1 MLLPMLQK
9 PFFGWIR
16 PRFEY
21 EILPPR
27 LPEPGQIAASKTVT
41 LYHPKSDKQNMP
53 ALFRLGD
60 KVNTGQKIS
69 LFANDPAY
77 VIATATGRISS
88 ISPFTGDF
96 GKSYLAV
103 TINIAGNEIFDNEF
117 ETVVQNPT
125 LEGAIDFL
133 SYAPGKP
140 PLSLFSDPQHDIK
153 TIVINGVDS
162 DLLVGTNQYIVK
174 SKINKLKS
182 GIQLLKTITGIEN
195 IVMTVAGESLQGY
208 GHLGAEVKAV
218 DTAYP
223 SALPRLIMK
232 NALGQIVPA
241 GQSCEDLGVCFF
253 SAEAIAA
260 MGTAFDTGRIP
271 ITKIIT
277 LIRKDGSQKLI
288 EATIGTPIEDIFA
301 THGITVNEKDRIIFG
316 GPMRGLAVYSLE
328 HAVQPDTDAI
338 MVLDQSQAAYA
349 SDYPCINCGEC
360 VRTCPAKIQVN
371 LLVRFLEA
379 GQYEEA
385 ADNYDLY
392 SCVEC
397 GLCSF
402 VCVSK
407 IPIFQYIKLGKYELE
422 RAKPSEGTNG

>member
-1 MLLPMLQK
+1 MLPMLQK
-9 PFFGWIR
+9 SFFGWIR

-21 EILPPR
+21 EILPAR
-27 LPEPGQIAASKTVT
+27 LPEPDHVAASKTVT
-41 LYHPKSDKQNMP
+41 LYHPKSDKRNMP
-53 ALFRLGD
+53 ALFRVGD

-69 LFANDPAY
+69 LFADDPAY

-103 TINIAGNEIFDNEF
+103 TISIAGNEILDNEF

-140 PLSLFSDPQHDIK
+140 PLSLFSDAQHEIK

-174 SKINKLKS
+174 SKLNKLKS

-208 GHLGAEVKAV
+208 GHLGAEVKTV

-260 MGTAFDTGRIP
+260 MGTAFDSGRIP

-277 LIRKDGSQKLI
+277 LIRKDGSQNLI

-301 THGITVNEKDRIIFG
+301 TSRITVNEKDRIIFG

-328 HAVQPDTDAI
+328 HPIQPNTDAI

-360 VRTCPAKIQVN
+360 VRTCPANIQVN

-385 ADNYDLY
+385 ADYYDLY

-422 RAKPSEGTNG
+422 RAKTSEGTNG